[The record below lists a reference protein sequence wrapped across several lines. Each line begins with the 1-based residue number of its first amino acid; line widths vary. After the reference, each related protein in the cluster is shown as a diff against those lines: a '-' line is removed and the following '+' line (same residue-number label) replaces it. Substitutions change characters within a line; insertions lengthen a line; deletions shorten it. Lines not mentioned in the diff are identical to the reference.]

1 MAGLPLP
8 EGHHDTHMSALH
20 LSISDVQVGTL
31 PVAFFI
37 FDWQD
42 TAPSLSD
49 LEIAT
54 SAAKDALDSDFLS
67 PTTASALKVLIANAQ
82 ATMAQAAAFAAHEPG
97 TPIPPS
103 ESPFSP
109 GSGFEEM
116 SPGSGF
122 WSHEEQPQP
131 QSFGS
136 GFVGGN
142 SSSNGVQ
149 PAAPSPP
156 RHKRKAD
163 TEKKSSKTKKSKSG
177 KESKEEQKERKKS
190 GPARQRCDHCHKHH
204 LKCNGGP
211 GVCPRE
217 ADSKIP
223 ASQKRLA
230 TIARKKAEAEAK
242 AVEDE

>member
-49 LEIAT
+49 LEMAT

-142 SSSNGVQ
+142 SSSNGDQ
-149 PAAPSPP
+149 PPSPP
-156 RHKRKAD
+156 RHKRKAE
-163 TEKKSSKTKKSKSG
+163 TEKKSSKNKKSKSG